1 MTASENILRIRR
13 EGNAG
18 IETRTAPFVQSGR
31 LVAVL
36 EDEGG
41 IVIMQAGRATLQF
54 FIRDFAELFQGEHHA
69 QRLLRNA
76 VQHRDFVE
84 IRVMRERLS
93 YHNPAQYARVPKAA

>member
-1 MTASENILRIRR
+1 MTTAENALRIRR
-13 EGNAG
+13 QGNAA

-31 LVAVL
+31 LIAVM

-41 IVIMQAGRATLQF
+41 IIVMQAGRTTLEF
-54 FIRDFAELFQGEHHA
+54 FIRDFAVLFQGEHHA

-76 VQHRDFVE
+76 VQYRDFVE

>member
-1 MTASENILRIRR
+1 MTTPEHVLRIRR
-13 EGNAG
+13 QGNAV
-18 IETRTAPFVQSGR
+18 IETRSAPFVQSGR
-31 LVAVL
+31 LIAVL

-41 IVIMQAGRATLQF
+41 IIVMQAGRTTLQF

-76 VQHRDFVE
+76 AQYRDFVE

>member
-1 MTASENILRIRR
+1 MTTSENALRIRR
-13 EGNAG
+13 QGNAA
-18 IETRTAPFVQSGR
+18 IETRTTPFVQSGR
-31 LVAVL
+31 LNAVL

-41 IVIMQAGRATLQF
+41 VIVMHAGRTTLQF

-76 VQHRDFVE
+76 VDHQDFVE

-93 YHNPAQYARVPKAA
+93 YHNPAQYARIPKAT